1 MDNETGK
8 KLILHVDMDAF
19 YASVEQLDR
28 PETRGKPVIVGGTG
42 RRGVVA
48 AASYEARKYG
58 VFSAMP
64 VLKARRLCPQGIYI
78 SPRGSRYSEVS
89 SEVFRIFR
97 EFTPLVEGLSL
108 DEAFLDV
115 TGSRRLF
122 GGIEHIGRR
131 VKETI
136 FERLELVASVGMAH
150 NKFLA
155 KLASDFDKPD
165 GFYHVPED
173 GVLRFLDPMPVQRL
187 WGIGPKTLPKL
198 ARIGI
203 LTIGQIRSANPDTLT
218 SALGNR
224 TAHFQALAR
233 GEDVRPVESGREDKS
248 ISHEI
253 TFDHD
258 LSDLRDL
265 LAVCQQLSEQ
275 VGIRVRKQG
284 LNAKTIRV
292 KIRDHQFRTYSRS
305 KTIHAETC
313 SSGTIYQ
320 VASALLKIWF
330 SEHRN
335 APVRLLGVGVANF
348 ETPLDRADAQSDEP
362 QVPALDRTLDQINT
376 RFGSGVVGRALGKLR
391 NKSGD

>member
-1 MDNETGK
+1 MNIESEK

-19 YASVEQLDR
+19 FASVEQLDR

-48 AASYEARKYG
+48 ASSYEARKFG
-58 VFSAMP
+58 VYSAMP
-64 VLKARRLCPQGIYI
+64 IARARRLCPQGIYI

-89 SEVFRIFR
+89 MQVFSIFR

-115 TGSRRLF
+115 TDSRRLF
-122 GGIEHIGRR
+122 GGIEDIGRQ
-131 VKETI
+131 VKKTI
-136 FERLELVASVGMAH
+136 LDRLGLVASVGMAH

-165 GFYHVPED
+165 GFFHVPED
-173 GVLRFLDPMPVQRL
+173 GVQQFLDPLPLKRL

-203 LTIGQIRSANPDTLT
+203 LTVGQVRTANSEQLATV
-218 SALGNR
+218 LGNR
-224 TAHFQALAR
+224 TEHFQALAR
-233 GEDVRPVESGREDKS
+233 GEDSRFVTSGREDKS

-258 LSDLRDL
+258 LADLREL

-275 VGIRVRKQG
+275 VGSRVRKQG
-284 LNAKTIRV
+284 LIAKTIRV
-292 KIRDHQFRTYSRS
+292 KIRDHQFKTYSRS

-320 VASALLKIWF
+320 VASALVKNWF
-330 SEHRN
+330 KEHRN

-348 ETPLDRADAQSDEP
+348 EAPPERADAQSDETV
-362 QVPALDRTLDQINT
+362 VPALDRTLDEINT
-376 RFGSGVVGRALGKLR
+376 RFGSGIVGRALGKLR
-391 NKSGD
+391 NK

>member
-1 MDNETGK
+1 MNFDSGK

-48 AASYEARKYG
+48 AASYEARKFG

-64 VLKARRLCPQGIYI
+64 VLKAKQLCPQGIFI
-78 SPRGSRYSEVS
+78 SPRGARYREVS
-89 SEVFRIFR
+89 AQVFSIFR

-115 TGSRRLF
+115 TGSSRLF
-122 GGIEHIGRR
+122 GGIEEIGRQ
-131 VKETI
+131 VKQVI
-136 FERLELVASVGMAH
+136 FQRLQLVASVGMAH

-165 GFYHVPED
+165 GFFHVPENA
-173 GVLRFLDPMPVQRL
+173 VQQFLDPMPVKWL
-187 WGIGPKTLPKL
+187 WGIGPKTLPKM

-203 LTIGQIRSANPDTLT
+203 LTIGQLRAASPQQLQPV
-218 SALGNR
+218 LGNR
-224 TAHFQALAR
+224 TSHFQALAR
-233 GEDVRPVESGREDKS
+233 GEDERKVSSGREDKS
-248 ISHEI
+248 ISHEV

-258 LSDLRDL
+258 INELKAL

-284 LNAKTIRV
+284 LNAKTIRI
-292 KIRDHQFRTYSRS
+292 KIRDQHFRTYSRS

-320 VASALLKIWF
+320 VAAALLKIWF

-335 APVRLLGVGVANF
+335 APVRLLGVAVANF
-348 ETPLDRADAQSDEP
+348 VAPADRKDAQSDEAVIP
-362 QVPALDRTLDQINT
+362 VLDRALDEINT
-376 RFGSGVVGRALGKLR
+376 RFGSGFVGRALGKLR
-391 NKSGD
+391 KN